1 MTLSSSE
8 LFDELEFTRISA
20 RTNIYSSAS
29 VVTINKNHPLIFTCS
44 SNGKLTCLAA
54 TRQANWKILETKL
67 PGLLDHQEVIS
78 FDLFQTHSKEEKIN
92 INTANT
98 SNNNPT
104 TTINNNSISNNNSN
118 SNSSIYS
125 SLGGGSYSE
134 KKYFI
139 VFGVTFCQTLHTA
152 DKEIIENYSFS
163 IYETPW
169 EMDKPEVSLSK
180 LGLRQSMPISFI
192 PYKLAHARAFVNG
205 KDRMLFLLC
214 GGDKKIRAFYK
225 SESSGRVFEVPID
238 AFSPMLKNI
247 NQITLELQ
255 VEYFN
260 DKRYIVAGNSDGLL
274 HIGIAPILFS
284 RRIDIQNEKHYTL
297 NLFSPISSMHLYTTW
312 TVEALNQS
320 KFTILKRGNN
330 ENSHQNSGNEQNL
343 NNNENNNKKNELNLV
358 VTCGIGVAYVI
369 KSLETIESELK
380 SISNSSN
387 ENNNITN
394 ILNKR
399 KKKLPESEKYNT
411 LLCCTSMD
419 VDFDGR
425 NEILIGSYSQDLL
438 VYKENISIEDNDEEE
453 EKKNEENNNNE
464 NAADKSN
471 CFEMIWQREFAFPLY
486 DIYVGDFNMD
496 GLLELVIIT
505 MFGIHILQYNLEK
518 AKKRCLYILRLI
530 DEIKIMKEVLE
541 EKLVIPKQKTKAIS
555 NSPNSAQGV
564 DKH

>member
-1 MTLSSSE
+1 MSASE

-29 VVTINKNHPLIFTCS
+29 VVTINKNNPLIFTCS

-67 PGLLDHQEVIS
+67 PGLLYHQEVIS

-92 INTANT
+92 INVANNNNNTSTT
-98 SNNNPT
+98 SNNP
-104 TTINNNSISNNNSN
+104 ISNNNSN
-118 SNSSIYS
+118 SNSSIYG

-320 KFTILKRGNN
+320 KYTILRKGNN
-330 ENSHQNSGNEQNL
+330 KDNQLNSDNEQNL
-343 NNNENNNKKNELNLV
+343 NNNDCNNKKNELNLV

-380 SISNSSN
+380 SFSSSTN
-387 ENNNITN
+387 ENNIITN
-394 ILNKR
+394 ILIKR
-399 KKKLPESEKYNT
+399 KIKLPESEKYNT

-438 VYKENISIEDNDEEE
+438 VYKENINIEDSDEEE
-453 EKKNEENNNNE
+453 GEEDNKNES
-464 NAADKSN
+464 AIDKSS

-541 EKLVIPKQKTKAIS
+541 EKLVIPKQKTKSIT
-555 NSPNSAQGV
+555 NSPNSTQEV
-564 DKH
+564 DK

>member
-1 MTLSSSE
+1 MPPSE

-20 RTNIYSSAS
+20 RTNIYSSGS

-92 INTANT
+92 IN
-98 SNNNPT
+98 NNNT
-104 TTINNNSISNNNSN
+104 NNTIMTNNGSISNNNSN
-118 SNSSIYS
+118 SNSSIYN
-125 SLGGGSYSE
+125 SLGGGSYSQNSNYE

-169 EMDKPEVSLSK
+169 EMDKPELSLSK

-192 PYKLAHARAFVNG
+192 PYKLAHSRAYVNG

-238 AFSPMLKNI
+238 AFSPMLLSL
-247 NQITLELQ
+247 NQITLDLQ
-255 VEYFN
+255 IEYFN
-260 DKRYIVAGNSDGLL
+260 DRRYIVAGNGDGML
-274 HIGIAPILFS
+274 HIGIAPILYS

-297 NLFSPISSMHLYTTW
+297 NLFSPISSLHIYTTW

-320 KFTILKRGNN
+320 KYTILKKGNHE
-330 ENSHQNSGNEQNL
+330 ENQSNNDQNIK
-343 NNNENNNKKNELNLV
+343 NNTNNNKKNELNLV
-358 VTCGIGVAYVI
+358 VACGIGMAYVI
-369 KSLETIESELK
+369 KSLETIESE
-380 SISNSSN
+380 INNTSSSTT
-387 ENNNITN
+387 ENNNVTN
-394 ILNKR
+394 SLIKR
-399 KKKLPESEKYNT
+399 KIKLPESDKYNT

-438 VYKENISIEDNDEEE
+438 VYKENINIDDELEE
-453 EKKNEENNNNE
+453 EKINTNEI
-464 NAADKSN
+464 DKFN

-530 DEIKIMKEVLE
+530 DEIKNMKEVLE
-541 EKLVIPKQKTKAIS
+541 DKLVIPKPKTKSIS
-555 NSPNSAQGV
+555 NSSNKIN
-564 DKH
+564 DNNDNIN

>member
-1 MTLSSSE
+1 MSASE

-92 INTANT
+92 INVANNNNNTSTT
-98 SNNNPT
+98 SNNP
-104 TTINNNSISNNNSN
+104 ISNNNSN
-118 SNSSIYS
+118 SNSSIYG

-320 KFTILKRGNN
+320 KYTILRKGNN
-330 ENSHQNSGNEQNL
+330 KDNQLNSDNEQNL
-343 NNNENNNKKNELNLV
+343 NNNDCNNKKNELNLV

-380 SISNSSN
+380 SFSSSTN
-387 ENNNITN
+387 ENNIITN
-394 ILNKR
+394 ILIKR
-399 KKKLPESEKYNT
+399 KIKLPESEKYNT

-438 VYKENISIEDNDEEE
+438 VYKENINIEDSDEEE
-453 EKKNEENNNNE
+453 GEEDNKNES
-464 NAADKSN
+464 AIDKSS

-541 EKLVIPKQKTKAIS
+541 EKLVIPKQKTKSIT
-555 NSPNSAQGV
+555 NSPNSTQEV
-564 DKH
+564 DK

>member
-1 MTLSSSE
+1 MSSTD

-20 RTNIYSSAS
+20 RTNIYSSGS

-92 INTANT
+92 INTPT
-98 SNNNPT
+98 VTTNNG
-104 TTINNNSISNNNSN
+104 SISNNNSS
-118 SNSSIYS
+118 SNSSIYG
-125 SLGGGSYSE
+125 SLGGGSYNQNSYSE

-139 VFGVTFCQTLHTA
+139 VFGITFCQTLHTA

-169 EMDKPEVSLSK
+169 EMDKPESSLSK

-192 PYKLAHARAFVNG
+192 PYKLAHARAYVNG

-225 SESSGRVFEVPID
+225 SESSGRVFEVQID
-238 AFSPMLKNI
+238 AFSPMLMNM
-247 NQITLELQ
+247 NQITLELEI
-255 VEYFN
+255 EYFN
-260 DKRYIVAGNSDGLL
+260 DKRYIVAGNADGIL
-274 HIGIAPILFS
+274 HVGIAPILFS

-297 NLFSPISSMHLYTTW
+297 NLFSPISSLHLYTTW

-320 KFTILKRGNN
+320 KYTILRKENHN
-330 ENSHQNSGNEQNL
+330 ENQINNGQNS
-343 NNNENNNKKNELNLV
+343 NNNNDSNKKNELNLV

-369 KSLETIESELK
+369 KSLETIESE
-380 SISNSSN
+380 STAFSSATEKHN
-387 ENNNITN
+387 INNTLI
-394 ILNKR
+394 KR
-399 KKKLPESEKYNT
+399 KIKLPESDKYNT

-438 VYKENISIEDNDEEE
+438 IYKENINIDDDEEKE
-453 EKKNEENNNNE
+453 DEDKGDGNEESSL
-464 NAADKSN
+464 DKSN
-471 CFEMIWQREFAFPLY
+471 CFDMIWQREFAFPLY

-541 EKLVIPKQKTKAIS
+541 EKLVVPKQKSKSLTD
-555 NSPNSAQGV
+555 Q
-564 DKH
+564 

>member
-1 MTLSSSE
+1 MSASE

-92 INTANT
+92 INVA
-98 SNNNPT
+98 NNNNNT
-104 TTINNNSISNNNSN
+104 TTTNTNSISNNNSS
-118 SNSSIYS
+118 SNSSIYG

-320 KFTILKRGNN
+320 KYTILRKGNN
-330 ENSHQNSGNEQNL
+330 KDNQINSDNEQNL
-343 NNNENNNKKNELNLV
+343 NNDDSNNKKNELNLV

-380 SISNSSN
+380 SFSSSTN
-387 ENNNITN
+387 ENNNVTN
-394 ILNKR
+394 ILIKR
-399 KKKLPESEKYNT
+399 KIKLPESEKYNT

-438 VYKENISIEDNDEEE
+438 VYKENINIEDNDEDEGEE
-453 EKKNEENNNNE
+453 DDKNES
-464 NAADKSN
+464 ALDKSN
-471 CFEMIWQREFAFPLY
+471 YFEMIWQREFAFPLY

-541 EKLVIPKQKTKAIS
+541 EKLVIPKQKTKTITNSS
-555 NSPNSAQGV
+555 NLTQEV
-564 DKH
+564 DK

>member
-1 MTLSSSE
+1 MSSSE

-78 FDLFQTHSKEEKIN
+78 FDLFQTHSKEEKN
-92 INTANT
+92 PNTNSSTTMT
-98 SNNNPT
+98 SNG
-104 TTINNNSISNNNSN
+104 SISNTNSN
-118 SNSSIYS
+118 SNSSIYG
-125 SLGGGSYSE
+125 SLGGGSFSQNNYE

-192 PYKLAHARAFVNG
+192 PYKLAHARAYING

-238 AFSPMLKNI
+238 AFSPMLKNT

-260 DKRYIVAGNSDGLL
+260 DKRYIVAGNADGML

-320 KFTILKRGNN
+320 KYTILKKGNHD
-330 ENSHQNSGNEQNL
+330 ENQINNEQN
-343 NNNENNNKKNELNLV
+343 NNTNNNNNKKNELNLV

-369 KSLETIESELK
+369 KSLETIDFESK
-380 SISNSSN
+380 TVSSSSN
-387 ENNNITN
+387 ENNNVTN
-394 ILNKR
+394 SLIKR
-399 KKKLPESEKYNT
+399 KIKLPDSDKYNT

-438 VYKENISIEDNDEEE
+438 VYKENISMEDEEE
-453 EKKNEENNNNE
+453 EEEEGDEEKINE
-464 NAADKSN
+464 NLMDKSN
-471 CFEMIWQREFAFPLY
+471 YFEMIWQREFAFPLY

-541 EKLVIPKQKTKAIS
+541 EKLVIPKQKTKIITD
-555 NSPNSAQGV
+555 SPDSMHGIDN
-564 DKH
+564 HE